1 MWQSHKC
8 STRKFVKIREI
19 IVTKNYKQNFH
30 FFLTLLNKFK
40 VCFMNIKIF
49 IILTSSTRNVKLT
62 LSFWLLSILKLRS
75 ALVASDSGRQLLKQL
90 PIVAAVQRG
99 LHRCQ
104 PPWGFN
110 KLNGSVL
117 VILSTRFSFFFTLSL
132 IR

>member
-19 IVTKNYKQNFH
+19 IVTQKIINKTSI

-117 VILSTRFSFFFTLSL
+117 VILSTRFSFFLL
-132 IR
+132 YP